1 MSSLW
6 DRTRGTDLFSY
17 YYFTRGILS
26 LDRVDLEIVEMLSD
40 ELGYGEEISLLAE
53 GGKLLYDI
61 DFDDLLS
68 RYVKDIGLVE
78 GRTLTVVDEE
88 DDRVNVEFI
97 ISEGETFIPPE
108 IGIIPEKP
116 PVEQEVKNGVE
127 NGITENGAI
136 GKKRLREEDHDDLE
150 LRKKARVGMEG
161 TRDIIMIDE
170 DDDTVMID

>member
-1 MSSLW
+1 M
-6 DRTRGTDLFSY
+6 FSY

-108 IGIIPEKP
+108 MGTIPKKP
-116 PVEQEVKNGVE
+116 PVEHEETNRVE
-127 NGITENGAI
+127 NGVTENGVA
-136 GKKRLREEDHDDLE
+136 GKKRLREDEDDDLE
-150 LRKKARVGMEG
+150 FRKKARVAVEG
-161 TRDIIMIDE
+161 TRDIILIDE

>member
-1 MSSLW
+1 
-6 DRTRGTDLFSY
+6 
-17 YYFTRGILS
+17 
-26 LDRVDLEIVEMLSD
+26 MLHD

-68 RYVKDIGLVE
+68 RYVKDIGLIE

-97 ISEGETFIPPE
+97 ISEGETFISPE
-108 IGIIPEKP
+108 IGIIPKKP
-116 PVEQEVKNGVE
+116 PVEQEETNGVETNGVE
-127 NGITENGAI
+127 NGVTENGAVRQ
-136 GKKRLREEDHDDLE
+136 KRLREDEDEDLE
-150 LRKKARVGMEG
+150 FRKKARVAVEG
-161 TRDIIMIDE
+161 TRDIILIDE